1 METANQI
8 YKLYSDCG
16 RALNVSKTGLLVIP
30 VRITEKVNYM
40 TTISLRKGKR

>member
-1 METANQI
+1 METADQI
-8 YKLYSDCG
+8 YKLCSDHGC
-16 RALNVSKTGLLVIP
+16 ALNVKKTVLPFP

>member
-1 METANQI
+1 METADQI
-8 YKLYSDCG
+8 YKLCSDRGCV
-16 RALNVSKTGLLVIP
+16 LNVKETGLPAFP

>member
-1 METANQI
+1 METADLI

-16 RALNVSKTGLLVIP
+16 HVLNVSKTALPAIP